1 MTRVA
6 GLLCVLLSL
15 VCSPALATTCW
26 VPKTPVS
33 TGNNYQR
40 NMFVVSGK
48 WCGLVL
54 LNTPGPMRGVRLI
67 APPTS
72 GRVVISGQR
81 ITYVSRRGYLGHD
94 HFVFVREG
102 MDSGNRSVTWT
113 IDMSVEVKE
122 RL

>member
-1 MTRVA
+1 MIRAA
-6 GLLCVLLSL
+6 GLLCICLSV
-15 VCSPALATTCW
+15 VCSPAFATNCW
-26 VPKTPVS
+26 VPKTPLS
-33 TGNNYQR
+33 TGNAYQR

-48 WCGLVL
+48 SCSLVL

-67 APPTS
+67 APPAS
-72 GRVVISGQR
+72 GRVVISGQP
-81 ITYVSRRGYLGHD
+81 ITYVSHQGYLGND

-102 MDSGNRSVTWT
+102 MDADNRSATWT